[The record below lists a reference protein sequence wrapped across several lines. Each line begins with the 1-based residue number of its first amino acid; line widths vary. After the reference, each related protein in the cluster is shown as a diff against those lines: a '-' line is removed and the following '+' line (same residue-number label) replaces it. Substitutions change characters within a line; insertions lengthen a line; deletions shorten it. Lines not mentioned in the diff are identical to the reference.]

1 MFSYYD
7 LGDDDLPGCFAGLI
21 FHTVNTWTVLP
32 SLSHCYEHCSD
43 SKERLMSSQQHI
55 SFISF
60 PMISEYFEI
69 FSHLP
74 PEV

>member
-43 SKERLMSSQQHI
+43 SKERLMSSQHDFLKIFAGNI
-55 SFISF
+55 SAL
-60 PMISEYFEI
+60 
-69 FSHLP
+69 SHFL
-74 PEV
+74 